1 MLLLR
6 LYLIHGG
13 KAMEYFK
20 KYRRVIVQAFILMG
34 LLMFIDW
41 SKEAFK
47 ALVAGGL
54 IGSWIVSRL
63 R

>member
-1 MLLLR
+1 M
-6 LYLIHGG
+6 
-13 KAMEYFK
+13 KYFK
-20 KYRRVIVQAFILMG
+20 KYRRIIVQAFILVG

-41 SKEAFK
+41 SKETFK
-47 ALVAGGL
+47 ALIAGGL

>member
-1 MLLLR
+1 MR
-6 LYLIHGG
+6 F
-13 KAMEYFK
+13 FK
-20 KYRRVIVQAFILMG
+20 KHHRVIVQAFILMG

-41 SKEAFK
+41 SKDAFK

-54 IGSWIVSRL
+54 IGSWITSKL